1 MGNPRLA
8 IARRE
13 LGSLRK
19 EKTIVLALAIQLFV
33 AAFSSFLVVGLVS
46 LYDPSAGSYEVDVAI
61 AGGDEAVESLLRA
74 TASEQG
80 IDARVYPSTN
90 SALTAF
96 EQREVDAVLEASTD
110 EEGRIRVLAI
120 APDSGVE
127 STVIVVQL
135 RDALQ
140 QLERNER
147 AERDAFL
154 ESTPLR
160 LPPAT
165 DSNPYFGFTYTVLV
179 PLLLFLPVFIA
190 GSLVVDSL
198 TEEVARG
205 TLELLRVAPVSF
217 PAVVDGKVFAAGG
230 LAPVQA
236 MAWMGLLALRGTPIH
251 NFELLFGLVTGLT
264 AVVVSLGAT
273 VALVAPDRRS
283 SQLLYSV
290 GVLLVFAGTSLLPL
304 NPANTAAKLALGTAG
319 VSSVAGAVGLLVIGA
334 VSLLGMRMVVSRIDP
349 NELG

>member
-46 LYDPSAGSYEVDVAI
+46 LYDPSAGSYEVDVAV
-61 AGGDEAVESLLRA
+61 AGGDEAVESLLWA
-74 TASEQG
+74 TTAQDG
-80 IDARVYPSTN
+80 IDAHVYPSTS

-110 EEGRIRVLAI
+110 SDGRIRVLAV
-120 APDSGVE
+120 APDSSVE

-135 RDALQ
+135 RETLQ

-147 AERDAFL
+147 AERGAFL

-160 LPPAT
+160 LPQAI

-205 TLELLRVAPVSF
+205 TLELLRVAPVTF
-217 PAVVDGKVFAAGG
+217 PAVVDGKVLAAGG
-230 LAPVQA
+230 LAPIQA
-236 MAWMGLLALRGTPIH
+236 MAWMSLLSLRGTPIH
-251 NFELLFGLVTGLT
+251 NFGGLFGLVVGLT

-304 NPANTAAKLALGTAG
+304 SPANTAAKLALDTAG
-319 VSSVAGAVGLLVIGA
+319 TTSVAGVVGLLFVGA

>member
-1 MGNPRLA
+1 MGSPRLA

-46 LYDPSAGSYEVDVAI
+46 LYDPSAANYQVDVAVT
-61 AGGDEAVESLLRA
+61 GGDEAVSDLLDAINDESGLAGR
-74 TASEQG
+74 T
-80 IDARVYPSTN
+80 YPSTD
-90 SALTAF
+90 AAMTAF
-96 EQREVDAVLEASTD
+96 EERQVDAVVEASTD
-110 EEGRIRVLAI
+110 SDGRIQLIAI

-127 STVIVVQL
+127 TTAVVVRL
-135 RDALQ
+135 RDALRA
-140 QLERNER
+140 LERSER
-147 AERDAFL
+147 AERS
-154 ESTPLR
+154 ESLTTNPLP

-165 DSNPYFGFTYTVLV
+165 ESSPYFSFTYTVLV

-217 PAVVDGKVFAAGG
+217 AAVVDGKVLAAGG
-230 LAPVQA
+230 LAPIQA
-236 MAWMGLLALRGTPIH
+236 IAWMYLLRLNGTGIE
-251 NFELLFGLVTGLT
+251 NVAWLFGMVAGLA

-273 VALVAPDRRS
+273 VAVTAPDRRIA
-283 SQLLYSV
+283 QLLYSI

-304 NPANTAAKLALGTAG
+304 NPANTAARLALGTAG
-319 VSSVAGAVGLLVIGA
+319 LDAYLAVGGLVVVGL
-334 VSLLGMRMVVSRIDP
+334 VSLVGLRLVVDAVDP

>member
-1 MGNPRLA
+1 MGSPRLA

-46 LYDPSAGSYEVDVAI
+46 LYDPSGASYQVDVAVT
-61 AGGDEAVESLLRA
+61 GDDEAVTDLLVAIDDESGLAGRP
-74 TASEQG
+74 
-80 IDARVYPSTN
+80 YPSTG
-90 SALTAF
+90 AAMTAF
-96 EQREVDAVLEASTD
+96 EERQVDAIVEASTAPD
-110 EEGRIRVLAI
+110 GQIHLLAV

-127 STVIVVQL
+127 TTAVVVRL
-135 RDALQ
+135 RDAL
-140 QLERNER
+140 RAFER
-147 AERDAFL
+147 AERTERSDSL
-154 ESTPLR
+154 STTPLP

-165 DSNPYFGFTYTVLV
+165 ESSPYFSFTYTVLV

-217 PAVVDGKVFAAGG
+217 AAVVDGKMLAAGG

-236 MAWMGLLALRGTPIH
+236 IAWMYLLRLNGTGVE
-251 NFELLFGLVTGLT
+251 NVAWLFGMVAGLSALVV
-264 AVVVSLGAT
+264 ALGAT
-273 VALVAPDRRS
+273 VSISAPDRRIA
-283 SQLLYSV
+283 QLLYSL

-304 NPANTAAKLALGTAG
+304 SPANTAARLALGTAG
-319 VSSVAGAVGLLVIGA
+319 LDARLAVVGLLVVGG
-334 VSLLGMRMVVSRIDP
+334 VSLVGLRVVVGRVDP

>member
-1 MGNPRLA
+1 MGSPRLA

-46 LYDPSAGSYEVDVAI
+46 LYDPSAASYQVDVAVT
-61 AGGDEAVESLLRA
+61 GDEEAVTDLLAAIDGESGLAGR
-74 TASEQG
+74 T
-80 IDARVYPSTN
+80 YPSTG
-90 SALTAF
+90 AAMTAF
-96 EQREVDAVLEASTD
+96 EERRVDAVVEATTEPD
-110 EEGRIRVLAI
+110 GQIHLLAV

-127 STVIVVQL
+127 TTAVVVRL
-135 RDALQ
+135 RDALRA
-140 QLERNER
+140 LER
-147 AERDAFL
+147 AERTERSDSL
-154 ESTPLR
+154 STASLP
-160 LPPAT
+160 LPPAME
-165 DSNPYFGFTYTVLV
+165 SSPYFSFTYTVLV

-217 PAVVDGKVFAAGG
+217 AAVVDGKVLAAGG

-236 MAWMGLLALRGTPIH
+236 IAWMYLLRLNGTGVE
-251 NFELLFGLVTGLT
+251 NVAWLFGMVAGLS
-264 AVVVSLGAT
+264 AVVVALGAT
-273 VALVAPDRRS
+273 VSISAPDRRLA
-283 SQLLYSV
+283 QLLYSL

-304 NPANTAAKLALGTAG
+304 SPANTAARLALGTAG
-319 VSSVAGAVGLLVIGA
+319 LDARLAVVGLLVVGG
-334 VSLLGMRMVVSRIDP
+334 VSLVGLRVVVERVDP

>member
-1 MGNPRLA
+1 MGNPRFT

-46 LYDPSAGSYEVDVAI
+46 LYDPGAGTYQVDVAVT
-61 AGGDEAVESLLRA
+61 GGEDANDLLRA
-74 TASEQG
+74 VSSESGLTARPYAST
-80 IDARVYPSTN
+80 DA
-90 SALTAF
+90 AMTAF
-96 EQREVDAVLEASTD
+96 EERQVDAVVEASTGPD
-110 EEGRIRVLAI
+110 GRVQLVAI

-127 STVIVVQL
+127 TTAVVVRL
-135 RDALQ
+135 RDALRA
-140 QLERNER
+140 LERTER
-147 AERDAFL
+147 SQRSEFL
-154 ESTPLR
+154 TTNPLPV
-160 LPPAT
+160 PPAT
-165 DSNPYFGFTYTVLV
+165 ESSPYFSFTYTVLV

-217 PAVVDGKVFAAGG
+217 SAVVDGKLLAAGG
-230 LAPVQA
+230 LAPIQA
-236 MAWMGLLALRGTPIH
+236 VAWMLLLQLNGTGID
-251 NFELLFGLVTGLT
+251 NITWLFGMVTGLT
-264 AVVVSLGAT
+264 AVVVTLGAT
-273 VALVAPDRRS
+273 VAITAPDRRIA
-283 SQLLYSV
+283 QLLYSL

-304 NPANTAAKLALGTAG
+304 NPANTAARLALGTAG
-319 VSSVAGAVGLLVIGA
+319 LDAYLAVIGLVVVGL
-334 VSLLGMRMVVSRIDP
+334 VSLLGLRVVVDGADP